1 MNAVSMRLNRTA
13 KVVKRNPDS
22 CRIVIGMNAKAG
34 ITIKGRIKYK
44 LNFAAVV
51 IENAKRS
58 YFPLGQIQILGKAL
72 LRGKA

>member
-22 CRIVIGMNAKAG
+22 CRIVVGMNSKAG
-34 ITIKGRIKYK
+34 ITLKGRIKYK

-51 IENAKRS
+51 VENAKK
-58 YFPLGQIQILGKAL
+58 G
-72 LRGKA
+72 